1 MPTPTWR
8 SRGGRAGYHTE
19 NLGHLL
25 PDHAES
31 APFTPG
37 SDLVSITIDDT
48 AAPSR
53 TPTARRPLTVDRLRD
68 IAGSVP
74 DPEIPVLT
82 LHDLG
87 ILRDV
92 QITADGTVD
101 VTLTPTYTGCPATAV
116 IAGDVETALR
126 AAGVDRLRGAYRA
139 VAGLDDRLDE
149 PGRPAQSCVDYGIA
163 PPGACRPPSS
173 GPRPIGLTLSARCP
187 RCGSTNTRE
196 ISRFGSTPC
205 KSLWSCRSCAEPF
218 DSFKAI

>member
-1 MPTPTWR
+1 MTITVEAVRPAPPTV
-8 SRGGRAGYHTE
+8 E
-19 NLGHLL
+19 Q
-25 PDHAES
+25 
-31 APFTPG
+31 
-37 SDLVSITIDDT
+37 
-48 AAPSR
+48 
-53 TPTARRPLTVDRLRD
+53 LRD

-101 VTLTPTYTGCPATAV
+101 VILTPTYTGCPATAV
-116 IAGDVETALR
+116 IAADVESALR
-126 AAGVDRLRGAYRA
+126 AAGVDRLRVRTVLSPAWTT
-139 VAGLDDRLDE
+139 DWMSQQ
-149 PGRPAQSCVDYGIA
+149 GRRKLLDYGIA
-163 PPGACRPPSS
+163 PPGACRPASA

-187 RCGSTNTRE
+187 RCGSTKTRE

-205 KSLWSCRSCAEPF
+205 KSLWSCLACAEPF